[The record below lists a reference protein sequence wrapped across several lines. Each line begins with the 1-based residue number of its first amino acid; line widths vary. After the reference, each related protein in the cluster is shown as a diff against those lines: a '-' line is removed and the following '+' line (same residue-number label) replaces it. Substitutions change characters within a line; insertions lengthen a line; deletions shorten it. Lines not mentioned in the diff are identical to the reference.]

1 MSDLDTTTPVLPETS
16 CGSMVKIVMSLAWRN
31 VKNG

>member
-1 MSDLDTTTPVLPETS
+1 MSDPDTTTPVLPEAS
-16 CGSMVKIVMSLAWRN
+16 CRPMVKIVMSLTWRN

>member
-1 MSDLDTTTPVLPETS
+1 MGDPDTTTPVLPEVS
-16 CGSMVKIVMSLAWRN
+16 CRPMVKIVMSLAWRN